1 MTVMGGPLAHNA
13 QCRALHRS
21 IAAEVNT
28 VVLLSI
34 KASAHCLC
42 CRYFAFAAVAMRRR
56 ARRGAAGGGHD
67 EVGEVGHRGASRGGL
82 LVVVVTAAGRSC
94 NSGSLGLCRIVA
106 AGQPHVTKQRASC
119 AGCTEQ
125 RLSIAISFATPSNIR
140 HCGIPRDAALRPSE
154 PLHHLARTRQRADG
168 GDRRG
173 RRGHRTRSL
182 NALRRGRRG
191 RGEGGGAGGGV
202 RRRNR

>member
-1 MTVMGGPLAHNA
+1 MMGGPLAHNA

-21 IAAEVNT
+21 IAAEVDA
-28 VVLLSI
+28 VLLPE
-34 KASAHCLC
+34 ASARLC
-42 CRYFAFAAVAMRRR
+42 CRYFTFAVAMRRR
-56 ARRGAAGGGHD
+56 GRGAAGGGH

-82 LVVVVTAAGRSC
+82 FVVTAAGRSC

-125 RLSIAISFATPSNIR
+125 RLPIATTPSNIR

-168 GDRRG
+168 GYRRG
-173 RRGHRTRSL
+173 RRGHRTRSF

-191 RGEGGGAGGGV
+191 SRGEGGGAGGGV
-202 RRRNR
+202 RRRNRNKVRPGGR